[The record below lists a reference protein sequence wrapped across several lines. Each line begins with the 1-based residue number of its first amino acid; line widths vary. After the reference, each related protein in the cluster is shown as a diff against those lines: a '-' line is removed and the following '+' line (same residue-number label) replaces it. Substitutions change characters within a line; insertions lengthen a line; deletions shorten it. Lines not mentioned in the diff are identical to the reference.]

1 MVTPVKNVLLM
12 HSPKRYSTS
21 RKHQCLRGMAKRKKR
36 HYKISGCHNLQDGI
50 SGNLIKQKITV

>member
-1 MVTPVKNVLLM
+1 M

-36 HYKISGCHNLQDGI
+36 HYKTSVCHNLQDGLN
-50 SGNLIKQKITV
+50 GNLIKQKFTV

>member
-1 MVTPVKNVLLM
+1 M